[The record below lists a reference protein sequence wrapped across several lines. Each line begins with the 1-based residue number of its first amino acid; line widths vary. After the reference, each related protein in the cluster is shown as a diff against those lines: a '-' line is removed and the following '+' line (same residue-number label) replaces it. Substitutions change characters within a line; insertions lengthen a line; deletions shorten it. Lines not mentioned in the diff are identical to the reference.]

1 MSKVDACGAGSRA
14 RSSPAGR
21 DRLQPGRARPAPWNP
36 RSWRGE
42 AKRPRRAEAG
52 PARRRDG
59 EARGRRRTREVE
71 GEAHSNSL
79 SRVRIFSWS
88 CWRRTREV
96 EGEARG
102 RQRGG
107 SGLDGAVLRGAESRA
122 PGRLSASQ
130 PSRPSVALG
139 PRVAG
144 PSPEARPTGRGPLS
158 PLEGLKGRGTR
169 EPRGSRG
176 SRSPTRVAGRA
187 GGRWGGGPGA
197 GERTGRRAGTGPTP
211 RLARLP
217 PATHR
222 EPSPRDGTT
231 RHVTQS
237 ESQTEIHATQSESQ
251 TEIRAGKPD
260 LGGRDGESRHA
271 RRCRRRC
278 AARVVVSATVRAR

>member
-122 PGRLSASQ
+122 PRAPLGLAAQPALRRPRPTGRGPFSRGSAHGPRALLQ
-130 PSRPSVALG
+130 RLG

-144 PSPEARPTGRGPLS
+144 PCRLSRDSRGEELESPAGRGALAVPQES
-158 PLEGLKGRGTR
+158 RGGRG
-169 EPRGSRG
+169 GDG
-176 SRSPTRVAGRA
+176 G
-187 GGRWGGGPGA
+187 GGRGRESAPGA
-197 GERTGRRAGTGPTP
+197 EQGLDP
-211 RLARLP
+211 RLAWHVCRP
-217 PATHR
+217 PRTASR
-222 EPSPRDGTT
+222 ARGT
-231 RHVTQS
+231 
-237 ESQTEIHATQSESQ
+237 
-251 TEIRAGKPD
+251 
-260 LGGRDGESRHA
+260 A
-271 RRCRRRC
+271 RR
-278 AARVVVSATVRAR
+278 VT